1 MVAVTPASDV
11 PRAPSVP
18 VRLGAFVRR
27 ETMTAVAMVFLALIL
42 LVTVAPGLLAP
53 FDPFT
58 ADPLQAFVPPSW
70 PHILGTDSVGRDV
83 LSRMI
88 HGASASMP
96 AALLATGLSL
106 VIGVLLGLLA
116 ASLGGWV
123 DAVIMRVFDAVLAIP
138 GLLII
143 FAFLA
148 VLGNGILPIAVAVG
162 IGGAVSFGRLMR
174 AEVFRVRSLTYVE
187 AARASGVRGVTIA
200 WRHVVPG
207 AIRPIIAL
215 TALDLGAALLTIGAI
230 GYLGFGATPP
240 TPEWGAMVAD
250 GQRYATVAWWLSVV
264 PGVTF
269 ILIVLSANQI
279 ARYFEQGSRR

>member
-1 MVAVTPASDV
+1 MVAVTPATDV
-11 PRAPSVP
+11 SRGPSVLM
-18 VRLGAFVRR
+18 RLGAFLRR
-27 ETMTAVAMVFLALIL
+27 ETMTAVAMLFLALVL
-42 LVTVAPGLLAP
+42 LVTFAPGVLAP
-53 FDPFT
+53 FDPLET
-58 ADPLQAFVPPSW
+58 DPLQAFLPPSW
-70 PHILGTDSVGRDV
+70 PHVLGTDSVGRDV

-88 HGASASMP
+88 YGASASMP

-116 ASLGGWV
+116 ATFGGWV
-123 DAVIMRVFDAVLAIP
+123 DAVVMRVFDAVLAIP

-162 IGGAVSFGRLMR
+162 VGGAVSFGRLMR

-187 AARASGVRGVTIA
+187 AARASGVRGFTIA
-200 WRHVVPG
+200 RRHVVPG

-230 GYLGFGATPP
+230 GYLGYGATPP

-250 GQRYATVAWWLSVV
+250 GQRYATGAWWLSVV

-279 ARYFEQGSRR
+279 ARYFEQGDQR

>member
-1 MVAVTPASDV
+1 MVAVTVTDIP
-11 PRAPSVP
+11 PAPSGLA
-18 VRLGAFVRR
+18 RFGTFARR
-27 ETMTAVAMVFLALIL
+27 ETMTVVAMAFLVVIL
-42 LVTVAPGLLAP
+42 LVTFMPSVLAP
-53 FDPFT
+53 FDPLE
-58 ADPLQAFVPPSW
+58 ADPAQAFSPPSW
-70 PHILGTDSVGRDV
+70 PHVLGTDSIGRDV

-96 AALLATGLSL
+96 AALLATALSL

-116 ASLGGWV
+116 ATFGGWV
-123 DAVIMRVFDAVLAIP
+123 DAVIMRVLDAVLAIP

-148 VLGNGILPIAVAVG
+148 VLGNGILPIAIAVG
-162 IGGAVSFGRLMR
+162 VGGAVSFGRLMR
-174 AEVFRVRSLTYVE
+174 AEVYRVRSLTYVE
-187 AARASGVRGVTIA
+187 AARASGVRGFTIA

-240 TPEWGAMVAD
+240 IPEWGAMVAD